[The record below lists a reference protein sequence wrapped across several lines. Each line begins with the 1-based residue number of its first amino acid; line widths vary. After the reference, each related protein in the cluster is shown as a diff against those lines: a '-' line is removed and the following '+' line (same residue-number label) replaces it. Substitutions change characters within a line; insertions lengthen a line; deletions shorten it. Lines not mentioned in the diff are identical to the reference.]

1 MITPTKPT
9 TLRESAL
16 IYNSWGL
23 STIPVIHGSKK
34 PLRDWKKNTY
44 ERMTKN
50 EILSTWQ
57 GQENEPNIG
66 LTGGL
71 VSRNSAIFDFD
82 SNEGLKEM
90 MQDSIFREIRSNTF
104 VSLSAN
110 KHLPHVNV
118 KFSFPIQSTRINK
131 LDLDVKATN
140 GYVVSPLSCIHSNK
154 QLLLY
159 TFEKFQEPLQLN
171 EEQEN
176 YLIKRLDLKR
186 VPEENYYW
194 YGLNHNGYKYVT
206 TGDPTLVGKKD
217 RSSADQK
224 ILYILIKNGK
234 TKEDIKEF
242 IHSHYYKDSKF
253 FVLRNKPDYYFEHSY
268 SRCLDFIQNEKIETN
283 ELIKGY
289 QNKIYSLPNTT
300 DQKVFS
306 FLLNMS
312 TWQGTTEN
320 FFASMRTI
328 STHSGIALGTAS
340 KSVKRLIE
348 DHKVIELQQIGTRNF
363 LASSYKE
370 PLASTYKIL
379 PIPENL
385 QESDSFDNQNLEH
398 DAFRHRGLGAK
409 GKIVYDIIKSLEG
422 CSLSELKK
430 EAKLKGVHS
439 KNTVKS
445 KIRCMLTLE
454 FIRIHENKFYANPL
468 PDLER
473 ASEILGTKG
482 TKERSILDYK
492 RQRIGFRVNRF

>member
-1 MITPTKPT
+1 MITPNKPT

-23 STIPVIHGSKK
+23 STIPVIHGQKDPLIKWDKFKYEKMSK
-34 PLRDWKKNTY
+34 NQ
-44 ERMTKN
+44 
-50 EILSTWQ
+50 ILSTWQ

-71 VSRNSAIFDFD
+71 VSKNLGVLDHDKAD
-82 SNEGLKEM
+82 GLKEL
-90 MQDSIFREIRSNTF
+90 MQDSIFREIRENTF
-104 VSLSAN
+104 VSISAN
-110 KHLPHVNV
+110 KHLPHIGV
-118 KFSFPIQSTRINK
+118 KFSTPMYSTKNSKYGIDFQSFGK
-131 LDLDVKATN
+131 
-140 GYVVSPLSCIHSNK
+140 YVVSPLSTLQDKK

-159 TFEKFQEPLQLN
+159 TFERFQEPIQLN
-171 EEQEN
+171 EEQED

-186 VPEENYYW
+186 IPEENYYW
-194 YGLNHNGYKYVT
+194 YGLNSNGYKYVI
-206 TGDPTLVGKKD
+206 TGNFELVGKKD

-242 IHSHYYKDSKF
+242 IHSSYYRESKF
-253 FVLRNKPDYYFEHSY
+253 FVQRNEPDYYFEHSY
-268 SRCLDFIQNEKIETN
+268 NRCLDFIQNEKIETN
-283 ELIKGY
+283 ELVKTY
-289 QNKIYSLPNTT
+289 QNKIYSLSNTT

-306 FLLNMS
+306 FLLSMS

-348 DHKVIELQQIGTRNF
+348 DYKVIGLQKIGTRNF
-363 LASSYKE
+363 QASSFKE

-409 GKIVYDIIKSLEG
+409 GKIVYDIIKGLEG
-422 CSLSELKK
+422 CSLTELKR

-445 KIRCMLTLE
+445 KIRSMLTLE
-454 FIRIHENKFYANPL
+454 FIHIYENKFYANPL

-482 TKERSILDYK
+482 IKERSILDYK